1 MLQELITADLIIPQ
15 LANRE
20 KEGVISEFSRLFG
33 RAGVVEDVEKFE
45 ETIKVR
51 EGIESTAIGEGV
63 AIPHGR
69 SETVKRLAVGFG
81 GSKEGVEFNSLDGK
95 PVHIIFMIA
104 APLAAKKEY
113 LQTVARIA
121 RLLKIKVLK
130 QGLLQAQSVEDVL
143 KVVEEFDSR
152 YPSEVEVKTKEGRVI
167 HRS

>member
-1 MLQELITADLIIPQ
+1 MLQELITEDLIIPQ
-15 LANRE
+15 LANKD
-20 KEGVISEFSRLFG
+20 KEGVMGELCRLFG
-33 RAGVVEDVEKFE
+33 QAGVVEEVEKFE
-45 ETIKVR
+45 ETIKAR
-51 EGIESTAIGEGV
+51 EGIESTAIGEGI

-69 SETVKRLAVGFG
+69 SESVKRLAVAFG

-95 PVHIIFMIA
+95 PVHLIFMIA
-104 APLAAKKEY
+104 APLDAKKEY

-121 RLLKIKVLK
+121 RLLKIKALK
-130 QGLLQAQSVEDVL
+130 EGLLQAQSVEDVL

>member
-1 MLQELITADLIIPQ
+1 MLKELITKDLVIPQ
-15 LANRE
+15 LTNKE
-20 KEGVISEFSRLFG
+20 KEGIIGELCHLFG
-33 RAGVVEDVEKFE
+33 QAKVVEEVEKFE

-51 EGIESTAIGEGV
+51 EGIESTAIGEGI

-95 PVHIIFMIA
+95 PVHLIFMIA
-104 APLAAKKEY
+104 APLDAKKEY
-113 LQTVARIA
+113 LQTVARIV